1 MQLKDFPSFLRTTD
15 RDDPM
20 EHSADATAIIY
31 NTFDELEQ
39 PALDAL
45 PRPAYTVAPLNLLAE
60 QLVPAGC
67 PLDALGSNL
76 WKEDRACLDWLD
88 GVKEPRS
95 VVYVNYGSITVMSN
109 QQLVEFAWGLAN
121 SGYAFLWVVRPDLV
135 KGDAAVLPPEFLEA
149 TRGRGRWRAGA
160 RRRRCCGTA
169 LSGCSSRTA
178 GGTPR
183 WRASPAGCPCCR
195 GPSSPSSRRI
205 RCTIAWS
212 GAWRWTSATTCDVR
226 WSRAGSGRP
235 WPGRRGGR

>member
-1 MQLKDFPSFLRTTD
+1 MSKHMRLKDFPSFLRTMD

-109 QQLVEFAWGLAN
+109 QKLVEFAWGLAN

-135 KGDAAVLPPEFLEA
+135 KGDAAVLPPEFLAA
-149 TRGRGRWRAGA
+149 TRGRGLLASWCPQEEVLRDGAVGLFLTHSGGVELHAGEHLRRGAHAFVALLRRAADEFAVQVHGV
-160 RRRRCCGTA
+160 G
-169 LSGCSSRTA
+169 
-178 GGTPR
+178 
-183 WRASPAGCPCCR
+183 R
-195 GPSSPSSRRI
+195 G
-205 RCTIAWS
+205 
-212 GAWRWTSATTCDVR
+212 D
-226 WSRAGSGRP
+226 
-235 WPGRRGGR
+235 GRRQRRAT